1 MVLKGAIEMNKT
13 LTNSIKLIMYALILI
28 GSLNWGLVGLFGFD
42 LIASVLGNMSV
53 LSRLVYTII
62 GLAAFYELL
71 SLPVILRQW
80 EMQLHHDPILA

>member
-28 GSLNWGLVGLFGFD
+28 GALNWGLVGLFGFD
-42 LIASVLGNMSV
+42 LVASALGKMSG

-62 GLAAFYELL
+62 GFAAFYELL